1 MSARDLKDLL
11 HKQIEL
17 LEDPEDV
24 QDLFLTVSDFLGHR
38 QLWDEETP
46 EFLEKLRHT
55 AESVRAGSATIPNA
69 QIMREAKEWITR

>member
-1 MSARDLKDLL
+1 MLVRDLKDLL

-17 LEDPEDV
+17 LEDPEDI
-24 QDLFLTVSDFLGHR
+24 QDLFLTVSDFLGYR

-46 EFLEKLRHT
+46 EFMDQLRRT
-55 AESVRAGSATIPNA
+55 LESVRVGSATIPNS